1 MIKFN
6 NKINRRLEII
16 IVSLAYKHL
25 KAFKISRLV
34 ALRKLRSLTNNSTLE
49 TLHYYKMIT
58 NKGRCYDNLKQ
69 IFVK

>member
-6 NKINRRLEII
+6 NKINRKLELI

-25 KAFKISRLV
+25 KAFKVNRIA
-34 ALRKLRSLTNNSTLE
+34 ALKKLRSLTNNSTLE
-49 TLHYYKMIT
+49 TLHYYKMIRS
-58 NKGRCYDNLKQ
+58 KGRCYNNLKQ